1 MFSNKLRGLYF
12 IVGESQFLSRDFDNV
27 LSKSLDLG
35 LNLLQYRFDSENF
48 FIEHEEKILNVIDK
62 VKSYES
68 INIVNNFY
76 TLLDRFSFDGIH
88 LGQSDIPL
96 DLVKYI
102 SNDKII
108 GVSCY
113 NNLDLAKD
121 AVRYDIDYVSFGSYT
136 HSLTKQ
142 NAKKMNKK
150 ELKKVSNFSL
160 LPKTIIGGID
170 LSNIDDYELK
180 NFEMI
185 AASKGIMECNDL
197 DKLFMLAKQQ

>member
-96 DLVKYI
+96 DLVEYI

>member
-1 MFSNKLRGLYF
+1 MFNKKLRGLYF
-12 IVGESQFLSRDFDNV
+12 IVGENQFLSHAFDNI

-48 FIEHEEKILNVIDK
+48 FIKHEEKILKAIDK

-88 LGQSDIPL
+88 LGQSDISL

-113 NNLDLAKD
+113 NNFNLAKD
-121 AVRYDIDYVSFGSYT
+121 AVKYDIDYVSFGAYMQSF
-136 HSLTKQ
+136 TKK

-150 ELKKVSNFSL
+150 ELKEVSDFSL
-160 LPKTIIGGID
+160 LPKTIIGGIN
-170 LSNIDDYELK
+170 LSNIDNSELK

-185 AASKGIMECNDL
+185 AVCKGIMECNDL
-197 DKLFMLAKQQ
+197 DKLFMLSNK

>member
-1 MFSNKLRGLYF
+1 MFNKKLRGLYF
-12 IVGESQFLSRDFDNV
+12 IVGENQFLSHAFDNI

-48 FIEHEEKILNVIDK
+48 FIEHEEKILNAIDK

-113 NNLDLAKD
+113 NNFNLAKD
-121 AVRYDIDYVSFGSYT
+121 AVRYDIDYVSFGAYMQ
-136 HSLTKQ
+136 SLTKQ

-197 DKLFMLAKQQ
+197 DKLFMLAKK

>member
-113 NNLDLAKD
+113 NNFNLAKD
-121 AVRYDIDYVSFGSYT
+121 AVRYEIDYVSFGSYT

-197 DKLFMLAKQQ
+197 DKLFMLAKK

>member
-1 MFSNKLRGLYF
+1 MFNKKLRGLYF

-35 LNLLQYRFDSENF
+35 LNLLQYRFDSEDF
-48 FIEHEEKILNVIDK
+48 FIEHEEKILNAIDK

-170 LSNIDDYELK
+170 LSNINDYELK
-180 NFEMI
+180 NFEII

>member
-12 IVGESQFLSRDFDNV
+12 IVGESQFLSHDFNNI

-35 LNLLQYRFDSENF
+35 LNLLQYRFDSEDF
-48 FIEHEEKILNVIDK
+48 FIEHEEKILNAIDK

-76 TLLDRFSFDGIH
+76 TLLDRFNFDGIH

-113 NNLDLAKD
+113 NNFNLAKD
-121 AVRYDIDYVSFGSYT
+121 AVRYDIDYVSFGAYMQ
-136 HSLTKQ
+136 SLTKQ

-150 ELKKVSNFSL
+150 ELKEVSNFSL
-160 LPKTIIGGID
+160 LPKTIIGGIN

-185 AASKGIMECNDL
+185 AASRGIMECNDL
-197 DKLFMLAKQQ
+197 DKLFMLAKK

>member
-1 MFSNKLRGLYF
+1 MLSNKLRGLYF
-12 IVGESQFLSRDFDNV
+12 IVGESQFLSHDFDNI

-48 FIEHEEKILNVIDK
+48 FVEHEEKILNAIDK

-76 TLLDRFSFDGIH
+76 TVLDRFSFDGIH

-113 NNLDLAKD
+113 NNFNLAKD

-197 DKLFMLAKQQ
+197 DKLFMLAKK

>member
-1 MFSNKLRGLYF
+1 MLSNKLRGLYF
-12 IVGESQFLSRDFDNV
+12 IVGESQFLSHDFDNI

-48 FIEHEEKILNVIDK
+48 FIEHEEKILNAIDK

-76 TLLDRFSFDGIH
+76 TVLDRFSFDGIH

-113 NNLDLAKD
+113 NNFNLAKD

-170 LSNIDDYELK
+170 LSNIDDQELK

-185 AASKGIMECNDL
+185 AASKGIMECDDL
-197 DKLFMLAKQQ
+197 DKLFMLAKK

>member
-12 IVGESQFLSRDFDNV
+12 IVGESQFLSHDFDNI

-48 FIEHEEKILNVIDK
+48 FIEHEEKILNAIDK

-76 TLLDRFSFDGIH
+76 TVLDRFSFDGIH

-113 NNLDLAKD
+113 NNFNLAKD

-170 LSNIDDYELK
+170 LSNIDDQELK

-197 DKLFMLAKQQ
+197 DKLFMLAKK

>member
-12 IVGESQFLSRDFDNV
+12 IVGESQFLSHDFNNI

-48 FIEHEEKILNVIDK
+48 FIEHEEKILKAIDK

-76 TLLDRFSFDGIH
+76 TVLDRFSFDGIH

-113 NNLDLAKD
+113 NNFNLAKD

-170 LSNIDDYELK
+170 LSNIDDQELK

-197 DKLFMLAKQQ
+197 DKLFMLAKK

>member
-12 IVGESQFLSRDFDNV
+12 IVGESQFLSHDFNNI

-35 LNLLQYRFDSENF
+35 LNLLQYRFDSEDF
-48 FIEHEEKILNVIDK
+48 FIEHEEKILNAIDK

-113 NNLDLAKD
+113 NNFNLAKD
-121 AVRYDIDYVSFGSYT
+121 AVRYDIDYVSFGAYMQ
-136 HSLTKQ
+136 SLTKQ
-142 NAKKMNKK
+142 NAKTMNKK

-160 LPKTIIGGID
+160 LPKTIIGGIN

-185 AASKGIMECNDL
+185 AASTGIMECNDL
-197 DKLFMLAKQQ
+197 DKLFMLAKK

>member
-12 IVGESQFLSRDFDNV
+12 IVGESQFLSHDFNNI

-48 FIEHEEKILNVIDK
+48 FIEHEEKILNAIDK

-76 TLLDRFSFDGIH
+76 TVLDRFSFDGIH

-113 NNLDLAKD
+113 NNFNLAKD
-121 AVRYDIDYVSFGSYT
+121 AVRYDIDYVSFGAYMQ
-136 HSLTKQ
+136 SLTKQ

-170 LSNIDDYELK
+170 LSNIDDQELK

-197 DKLFMLAKQQ
+197 DKLFMLAKK

>member
-1 MFSNKLRGLYF
+1 MLSNKLRGLYF
-12 IVGESQFLSRDFDNV
+12 IVGESQFLSHDFDNI

-35 LNLLQYRFDSENF
+35 LNLLQYRFNSENF
-48 FIEHEEKILNVIDK
+48 FIEHEEKILNAIDK

-113 NNLDLAKD
+113 NNFNLAKD

-185 AASKGIMECNDL
+185 AASKGIMECDDL
-197 DKLFMLAKQQ
+197 DKLFMLAKK

>member
-1 MFSNKLRGLYF
+1 MLSNKLKGLYF
-12 IVGESQFLSRDFDNV
+12 IVGESQFLSHDFDNI

-48 FIEHEEKILNVIDK
+48 FIEHEEKILKAIDK

-113 NNLDLAKD
+113 NNFNLAKD

-160 LPKTIIGGID
+160 LPKTIIGGIN

-197 DKLFMLAKQQ
+197 DKLFMLAKK

>member
-12 IVGESQFLSRDFDNV
+12 IVGESQFLSHDFDNI

-48 FIEHEEKILNVIDK
+48 FIEHEEKILNAIDK

-113 NNLDLAKD
+113 NNFNLAKD

-197 DKLFMLAKQQ
+197 DKLFMLAKK

>member
-1 MFSNKLRGLYF
+1 MLSNKLRGLYF
-12 IVGESQFLSRDFDNV
+12 IVGESQFLSHDFDNI

-48 FIEHEEKILNVIDK
+48 FIEHEEKILNAIDK

-76 TLLDRFSFDGIH
+76 TVLDRFSFDGIH

-113 NNLDLAKD
+113 NNFNLAKD
-121 AVRYDIDYVSFGSYT
+121 AVRYEIDYVSFGAYMQ
-136 HSLTKQ
+136 SLTC
-142 NAKKMNKK
+142 
-150 ELKKVSNFSL
+150 L
-160 LPKTIIGGID
+160 LYTSPSPRD
-170 LSNIDDYELK
+170 PL
-180 NFEMI
+180 
-185 AASKGIMECNDL
+185 
-197 DKLFMLAKQQ
+197 

>member
-1 MFSNKLRGLYF
+1 MFINKLKGLYF
-12 IVGESQFLSRDFDNV
+12 IVGESQFLSHDFDNI

-68 INIVNNFY
+68 INIVNN
-76 TLLDRFSFDGIH
+76 LLDRFSFDGIH
-88 LGQSDIPL
+88 LGQSDISL

-113 NNLDLAKD
+113 NNFNLAKD
-121 AVRYDIDYVSFGSYT
+121 AVKYDIDYVSFGAYMQSF
-136 HSLTKQ
+136 TKK

-150 ELKKVSNFSL
+150 ELKEVSDFSL
-160 LPKTIIGGID
+160 LPKTIIGGIN
-170 LSNIDDYELK
+170 LSNIDNSELK

-185 AASKGIMECNDL
+185 AVCKGIMECNDL
-197 DKLFMLAKQQ
+197 DKLFMLSNK

>member
-1 MFSNKLRGLYF
+1 MFNKKLRGLYF
-12 IVGESQFLSRDFDNV
+12 IVGENQFLSHAFDNI

-35 LNLLQYRFDSENF
+35 LNLLQYRFDSEDF
-48 FIEHEEKILNVIDK
+48 FIEHEEKILNAIDK

-113 NNLDLAKD
+113 NNFNLAKD
-121 AVRYDIDYVSFGSYT
+121 AVRYDIDYVSFGAYMQ
-136 HSLTKQ
+136 SLTKQ

-150 ELKKVSNFSL
+150 ELKEVSNFSL
-160 LPKTIIGGID
+160 LPKTIIGGIN

-197 DKLFMLAKQQ
+197 DKLFMLAKK

>member
-12 IVGESQFLSRDFDNV
+12 IVGESQFLSHDFDNI

-48 FIEHEEKILNVIDK
+48 FIEHEEKILNAIDK

-113 NNLDLAKD
+113 NNFNLAKD

-170 LSNIDDYELK
+170 LSNIDDQELK

-197 DKLFMLAKQQ
+197 DKLFMLAKK

>member
-12 IVGESQFLSRDFDNV
+12 IVGESQFLSHDFDNI

-48 FIEHEEKILNVIDK
+48 FIEHEEKILNAIDK

-76 TLLDRFSFDGIH
+76 TVLDRFSFDGIH

-113 NNLDLAKD
+113 NNFNLAKD

-160 LPKTIIGGID
+160 LPKTIIGGIN
-170 LSNIDDYELK
+170 LSNIDDQELK

-197 DKLFMLAKQQ
+197 DKLFMLAKK

>member
-1 MFSNKLRGLYF
+1 MLSNKLRGLYF
-12 IVGESQFLSRDFDNV
+12 IVGESQFLSHDFDNI

-48 FIEHEEKILNVIDK
+48 FIEHEEKILNAIDK

-76 TLLDRFSFDGIH
+76 TVLDRFSFDGIH

-113 NNLDLAKD
+113 NNFNLAKD

-185 AASKGIMECNDL
+185 AASRGIMECNDL
-197 DKLFMLAKQQ
+197 DKLFMLAKK

>member
-12 IVGESQFLSRDFDNV
+12 IVGESQFLSHDFNNI

-88 LGQSDIPL
+88 LGQSDISL

-113 NNLDLAKD
+113 NNFNLAKD
-121 AVRYDIDYVSFGSYT
+121 AVKYDIDYVSFGAYMQSF
-136 HSLTKQ
+136 TKK

-150 ELKKVSNFSL
+150 ELKEVSDFSL
-160 LPKTIIGGID
+160 LPKTIIGGIN
-170 LSNIDDYELK
+170 LSNIDNSELK

-185 AASKGIMECNDL
+185 AVCKGIMECNDL
-197 DKLFMLAKQQ
+197 DKLFMLSNK

>member
-1 MFSNKLRGLYF
+1 MLSNKLRGLYF
-12 IVGESQFLSRDFDNV
+12 IVGESQFLSHDFNNI

-48 FIEHEEKILNVIDK
+48 FIEHEEKILKAIDK

-113 NNLDLAKD
+113 NNFNLAKD
-121 AVRYDIDYVSFGSYT
+121 AVRYDIDYVSFGAYMQ
-136 HSLTKQ
+136 SLTKQ

-160 LPKTIIGGID
+160 LPKTIIGGIN

-197 DKLFMLAKQQ
+197 DKLFMLAKK

>member
-12 IVGESQFLSRDFDNV
+12 IVGENQFLSHDFDNI

-48 FIEHEEKILNVIDK
+48 FIEHEEKILNAIDK

-113 NNLDLAKD
+113 NNFNLAKD

-170 LSNIDDYELK
+170 LSNIDDQELK

-197 DKLFMLAKQQ
+197 DKLFMLAKK

>member
-12 IVGESQFLSRDFDNV
+12 IVGENQFLSHAFDNI

-48 FIEHEEKILNVIDK
+48 FIEHEEKILNAIDK

-76 TLLDRFSFDGIH
+76 TVLDRFSFDGIH

-113 NNLDLAKD
+113 NNFNLAKD

-185 AASKGIMECNDL
+185 AASKGIMECDDL
-197 DKLFMLAKQQ
+197 DKLFMLAKK

>member
-12 IVGESQFLSRDFDNV
+12 IVGENQFLSHDFDNI

-35 LNLLQYRFDSENF
+35 LNLLQYRFNSENF
-48 FIEHEEKILNVIDK
+48 FIEHEEKILNAIDK

-76 TLLDRFSFDGIH
+76 TVLDRFSFDGIH

-113 NNLDLAKD
+113 NNFNLAKD

-160 LPKTIIGGID
+160 LPKTIIGGIN
-170 LSNIDDYELK
+170 LSNIDDQELK

-197 DKLFMLAKQQ
+197 DKLFMLAKK

>member
-170 LSNIDDYELK
+170 LSNINDYELK
-180 NFEMI
+180 NFEII

-197 DKLFMLAKQQ
+197 DKLFMLAKK

>member
-35 LNLLQYRFDSENF
+35 LNLLQYRFDSEDF
-48 FIEHEEKILNVIDK
+48 FIEHEEKILNAIDK

-170 LSNIDDYELK
+170 LSNINDYELK
-180 NFEMI
+180 NFEII

>member
-12 IVGESQFLSRDFDNV
+12 IVGENQFLSHDFDNI

-35 LNLLQYRFDSENF
+35 LNLLQYRFNSENF
-48 FIEHEEKILNVIDK
+48 FIEHEEKILNAIDK

-113 NNLDLAKD
+113 NNFNLAKD
-121 AVRYDIDYVSFGSYT
+121 AVRYDIDYVSFGAYMQ
-136 HSLTKQ
+136 SLTKQ

-160 LPKTIIGGID
+160 LPKTIIGGIN

-197 DKLFMLAKQQ
+197 DKLFMLAKK

>member
-1 MFSNKLRGLYF
+1 MLSNKLRGLYF
-12 IVGESQFLSRDFDNV
+12 IVGESQFLSHDFDNI

-48 FIEHEEKILNVIDK
+48 FIEHEEKILNAIDK

-76 TLLDRFSFDGIH
+76 TVLDRFSFDGIH

-113 NNLDLAKD
+113 NNFNLAKD

-136 HSLTKQ
+136 HSITKQ

-170 LSNIDDYELK
+170 LSNIDDQELK

-185 AASKGIMECNDL
+185 AASRGIMECNDL
-197 DKLFMLAKQQ
+197 DKLFMLAKK

>member
-12 IVGESQFLSRDFDNV
+12 IVGESQFLSHDFNNI

-48 FIEHEEKILNVIDK
+48 FIEHEEKILKAIDK

-113 NNLDLAKD
+113 NNFNLAKD
-121 AVRYDIDYVSFGSYT
+121 AVRYDIDYVSFGAYMQ
-136 HSLTKQ
+136 SLTKQ

-150 ELKKVSNFSL
+150 ELKEVSNFSL
-160 LPKTIIGGID
+160 LPKTIIGGIN

-197 DKLFMLAKQQ
+197 DKLFMLAKK

>member
-1 MFSNKLRGLYF
+1 MLSNKLRGLYF
-12 IVGESQFLSRDFDNV
+12 IVGESQFLSHDFDNI

-48 FIEHEEKILNVIDK
+48 FIEHEEKILNAIDK

-76 TLLDRFSFDGIH
+76 TVLDRFSFDGIH

-113 NNLDLAKD
+113 NNFNLAKD
-121 AVRYDIDYVSFGSYT
+121 AVRYDIDYVSFGAYMQ
-136 HSLTKQ
+136 SLTKQ

-150 ELKKVSNFSL
+150 ELKEVSNFSL
-160 LPKTIIGGID
+160 LPKTIIGGIN

-197 DKLFMLAKQQ
+197 DKLFMLAKK

>member
-12 IVGESQFLSRDFDNV
+12 IVGENQFLSHAFDNI

-35 LNLLQYRFDSENF
+35 LNLLQYRFDSEDF
-48 FIEHEEKILNVIDK
+48 FIEHEEKILNAIDK

-113 NNLDLAKD
+113 NNFNLAKD
-121 AVRYDIDYVSFGSYT
+121 AVRYDIDYVSFGAYMQ
-136 HSLTKQ
+136 SLTKQ

-150 ELKKVSNFSL
+150 ELKEVSNFSL
-160 LPKTIIGGID
+160 LPKTIIGGIN

-197 DKLFMLAKQQ
+197 DKLFMLAKK

>member
-1 MFSNKLRGLYF
+1 M
-12 IVGESQFLSRDFDNV
+12 GENQFLSHDFDNI

-48 FIEHEEKILNVIDK
+48 FIEHEEKILNAIDK

-113 NNLDLAKD
+113 NNFNLAKD

-197 DKLFMLAKQQ
+197 DKLFMLAKK

>member
-1 MFSNKLRGLYF
+1 MFINKLKGLYF
-12 IVGESQFLSRDFDNV
+12 IVGESQFLSHDFDNI

-88 LGQSDIPL
+88 LGQSDISL

-113 NNLDLAKD
+113 NNFNLAKD
-121 AVRYDIDYVSFGSYT
+121 AVKYDIDYVSFGAYMQSF
-136 HSLTKQ
+136 TKK

-150 ELKKVSNFSL
+150 ELKEVSDFSL
-160 LPKTIIGGID
+160 VPKTIIGGIN
-170 LSNIDDYELK
+170 LSNIDNSELK

-185 AASKGIMECNDL
+185 AVCKGIMECNDL
-197 DKLFMLAKQQ
+197 DKLFMLSNK

>member
-1 MFSNKLRGLYF
+1 MFINKLRGLYF
-12 IVGESQFLSRDFDNV
+12 IVGESQFLSHDFNNI

-35 LNLLQYRFDSENF
+35 LNLLQYRFDSEDF
-48 FIEHEEKILNVIDK
+48 FIEHEEKILNAIDK

-113 NNLDLAKD
+113 NNFNLAKD
-121 AVRYDIDYVSFGSYT
+121 AVRYDIDYVSFGAYMQ
-136 HSLTKQ
+136 SLTKQ

-150 ELKKVSNFSL
+150 ELKEVSNFSL
-160 LPKTIIGGID
+160 LPKTIIGGIN

-197 DKLFMLAKQQ
+197 DKLFMLAKK

>member
-1 MFSNKLRGLYF
+1 MLSNKLRGLYF
-12 IVGESQFLSRDFDNV
+12 IVGESQFLSHDFDNI

-35 LNLLQYRFDSENF
+35 LNLLQYRFDRENF
-48 FIEHEEKILNVIDK
+48 FVEHEEKILNAIDK

-76 TLLDRFSFDGIH
+76 TVLDRFSFDGIH

-113 NNLDLAKD
+113 NNFNLAKD

-170 LSNIDDYELK
+170 LSNIDDQELK

-197 DKLFMLAKQQ
+197 DKLFMLAKK